1 MGPDMTN
8 MQHISPTDTRA
19 PGMRVIAW
27 RRARRFALAA
37 CLAGML
43 GVLAPMP
50 PLLAEE
56 GASADGP
63 AGSGL
68 PVPRFVSL
76 KSGKVNLRRGP
87 GTSYPV
93 DWVLERRKLPVEV
106 IAESDRW
113 RKIRDREGDVG
124 WVWHSMLD
132 GRRSAIVAGAT
143 GEPPRAIRSEA
154 DDGSP
159 IIAYA
164 EPGVIAELMKCA
176 GPWCEVSAGGYE
188 GYMPRNQIWGTYP
201 AEDFN

>member
-8 MQHISPTDTRA
+8 MQQVSPTDARA
-19 PGMRVIAW
+19 SGW
-27 RRARRFALAA
+27 RSVGRFALVIGLAA
-37 CLAGML
+37 LL
-43 GVLAPMP
+43 GVLAPLP

-56 GASADGP
+56 GVSADGP

-93 DWVLERRKLPVEV
+93 DWVLERRKMPVEV

-154 DDGSP
+154 DENAS
-159 IIAYA
+159 IVAYA
-164 EPGVIAELMKCA
+164 EPGVIAELKKCT
-176 GPWCEVSAGGYE
+176 GPWCEVSADGYE
-188 GYMPRNQIWGTYP
+188 GYMPRNQIWGAYP
-201 AEDFN
+201 TEDFN

>member
-8 MQHISPTDTRA
+8 MQRFYPPEARA
-19 PGMRVIAW
+19 IGW
-27 RRARRFALAA
+27 RRVRRFALVLG
-37 CLAGML
+37 LAGL
-43 GVLAPMP
+43 VSVFAPLP
-50 PLLAEE
+50 PLMAEE
-56 GASADGP
+56 GMSADGP

-132 GRRSAIVAGAT
+132 GRRSAIVAGDR
-143 GEPPRAIRSEA
+143 GEPPRAIRTEA
-154 DDGSP
+154 DESSP
-159 IIAYA
+159 VVAYA
-164 EPGVIAELMKCA
+164 EPGVIADLKKCTGA
-176 GPWCEVSAGGYE
+176 WCEVSADGYD
-188 GYMPRNQIWGTYP
+188 GFMPRSQIWGTYSS
-201 AEDFN
+201 EDFN

>member
-1 MGPDMTN
+1 MGPNMTKKPR
-8 MQHISPTDTRA
+8 QA
-19 PGMRVIAW
+19 PGGITAYGWRGMRGLM
-27 RRARRFALAA
+27 LACTLA
-37 CLAGML
+37 GLAGMAVP
-43 GVLAPMP
+43 VLPVRAD
-50 PLLAEE
+50 E
-56 GASADGP
+56 GANEAVAS
-63 AGSGL
+63 GSGL

-93 DWVLERRKLPVEV
+93 DWVFERRKMPVEI

-143 GEPPRAIRSEA
+143 GDPPRAIRAKA
-154 DDGSP
+154 DETAP
-159 IIAYA
+159 IVAYA
-164 EPGVIAELMKCA
+164 EPGVIAELKKCA
-176 GPWCEVSAGGYE
+176 GPWCEVSADGYD

-201 AEDFN
+201 SEDFN